1 MKHAPALLLVT
12 CLGALLSGCGS
23 EAVYIDESFAND
35 SPFKLKVSE
44 PAPVACESARRSLL
58 GQGYLIDATSGEQV
72 KGRKAYRRDDSQST
86 FIEMNVVCIPDRK
99 GSTLYTNGVL
109 STYDLKKSGNSA
121 SVGISAVGSIS
132 LPIGQSADSLVKIA
146 EETIEDKAFYGR
158 FFAAVGHVL
167 KEMEESPEDDAAAP
181 GKTEAADPKAAPE
194 ADIPLEPGP
203 ANVPGIVPEPGPA
216 PTAPAA
222 DAPQP
227 VVVPEPGTVAP
238 APAVAPE
245 PTPAVSA
252 APTTPVDT
260 AKPAG
265 PGPVQGFSVSAP
277 ASPPHAQ
284 PAAQPQS
291 STVQASIPAPR
302 TATPSA
308 QPSIAQ
314 PPGNTVQALPTQPS
328 PTPAAAALVATPAPA
343 SAPPNTSEPAT
354 TAAPVTPSAP
364 ATGTGTATTPDAV
377 APDAATPAPSA
388 QPTAAPPT

>member
-1 MKHAPALLLVT
+1 MKHAPAFLLVT
-12 CLGALLSGCGS
+12 CLGALLTGCGS

-35 SPFKLKVSE
+35 SPFKLKVTE

-58 GQGYLIDATSGEQV
+58 GQGYLIDTTSGEQV
-72 KGRKAYRRDDSQST
+72 KGRKAYRRDDSQNT

-167 KEMEESPEDDAAAP
+167 KEMEESPEEDEAGPGKAEAAAP
-181 GKTEAADPKAAPE
+181 KPAPE

-203 ANVPGIVPEPGPA
+203 ASVPGIVPEPGPA

-222 DAPQP
+222 GAPQP

-238 APAVAPE
+238 ATAPG
-245 PTPAVSA
+245 PTPAVSG
-252 APTTPVDT
+252 APSTPVDT

-277 ASPPHAQ
+277 ASLAPAAAPSVATPPAATQ
-284 PAAQPQS
+284 PARAD
-291 STVQASIPAPR
+291 AMPAPSSAPVSAPSKPVEATQSLPAAAPA
-302 TATPSA
+302 TATP
-308 QPSIAQ
+308 
-314 PPGNTVQALPTQPS
+314 
-328 PTPAAAALVATPAPA
+328 TPAT
-343 SAPPNTSEPAT
+343 APPNTSEPGA
-354 TAAPVTPSAP
+354 AAPMTPSAP
-364 ATGTGTATTPDAV
+364 AADTGTVTTPNAV
-377 APDAATPAPSA
+377 APDAATPPLNA
-388 QPTAAPPT
+388 QPTPAPPT

>member
-1 MKHAPALLLVT
+1 MKHAPAFLLVT
-12 CLGALLSGCGS
+12 CLGALLTGCGS

-35 SPFKLKVSE
+35 SPFKLKVTE

-58 GQGYLIDATSGEQV
+58 GQGYLIDTTSGEQV
-72 KGRKAYRRDDSQST
+72 KGRKAYRRDDSQNT

-158 FFAAVGHVL
+158 FFAAVAHVL
-167 KEMEESPEDDAAAP
+167 KEMEESPEEDEAAP
-181 GKTEAADPKAAPE
+181 GKAEAAAPQPAPE

-203 ANVPGIVPEPGPA
+203 ASVPGIVPEPGPA

-222 DAPQP
+222 GAPQP

-238 APAVAPE
+238 AAAPG
-245 PTPAVSA
+245 PTPAVSG
-252 APTTPVDT
+252 APSTPVDT
-260 AKPAG
+260 TKPAG

-277 ASPPHAQ
+277 AALPHAQ

-291 STVQASIPAPR
+291 STVPASTPAPQ
-302 TATPSA
+302 TAAPPA

-314 PPGNTVQALPTQPS
+314 PSGNTVQAVPTQASPAPS
-328 PTPAAAALVATPAPA
+328 SAPVSAPSTTPAQVPS
-343 SAPPNTSEPAT
+343 SAPSTQVEAPQSLPAT
-354 TAAPVTPSAP
+354 AP
-364 ATGTGTATTPDAV
+364 ATATPTPNAV
-377 APDAATPAPSA
+377 APDATTPPPNA

>member
-1 MKHAPALLLVT
+1 MKNAPAFLLVT
-12 CLGALLSGCGS
+12 CLGALLTGCGS

-35 SPFKLKVSE
+35 SPFKLKVAE

-58 GQGYLIDATSGEQV
+58 GQGYLIDTTSGEQV
-72 KGRKAYRRDDSQST
+72 KGRKAYRRDDSQNT

-167 KEMEESPEDDAAAP
+167 KEMEESPEEDEAAP
-181 GKTEAADPKAAPE
+181 GKVEAAASKPAPE

-203 ANVPGIVPEPGPA
+203 ASVPGIVPEPGPA

-222 DAPQP
+222 GAPQP
-227 VVVPEPGTVAP
+227 VVVPEPGTGAPTVAP
-238 APAVAPE
+238 V
-245 PTPAVSA
+245 PTPAAS
-252 APTTPVDT
+252 PSTPVDT

-277 ASPPHAQ
+277 ASLT
-284 PAAQPQS
+284 PAAAPSVATPPAQTQS
-291 STVQASIPAPR
+291 SL
-302 TATPSA
+302 PSA
-308 QPSIAQ
+308 APA
-314 PPGNTVQALPTQPS
+314 TAA
-328 PTPAAAALVATPAPA
+328 PTPAA
-343 SAPPNTSEPAT
+343 APPNTSEPAAT
-354 TAAPVTPSAP
+354 PAPMTPSAP
-364 ATGTGTATTPDAV
+364 ATDTGTVTTPESL
-377 APDAATPAPSA
+377 APDAATPAPNA

>member
-1 MKHAPALLLVT
+1 MKHTPAFLLVT
-12 CLGALLSGCGS
+12 CLGALLTGCGS

-35 SPFKLKVSE
+35 SPFKLKVTE

-58 GQGYLIDATSGEQV
+58 GQGYLIDTTSGEQV
-72 KGRKAYRRDDSQST
+72 KGRKAYRRDDSQNT

-158 FFAAVGHVL
+158 FFAAVAHVL
-167 KEMEESPEDDAAAP
+167 KEMEESPEEDEAAP
-181 GKTEAADPKAAPE
+181 GKAEAAAPKPAPE

-203 ANVPGIVPEPGPA
+203 ASVPGIVPEPGPA

-222 DAPQP
+222 GAPQP

-238 APAVAPE
+238 AVAPG

-252 APTTPVDT
+252 TPTTPVDT
-260 AKPAG
+260 AKPAA

-277 ASPPHAQ
+277 AALPHAQ
-284 PAAQPQS
+284 PS
-291 STVQASIPAPR
+291 PA
-302 TATPSA
+302 
-308 QPSIAQ
+308 
-314 PPGNTVQALPTQPS
+314 
-328 PTPAAAALVATPAPA
+328 PAAAASVATPTPA
-343 SAPPNTSEPAT
+343 SAPPSPSEPAT

-364 ATGTGTATTPDAV
+364 ATGTDTTTTPEAVTPDATTP
-377 APDAATPAPSA
+377 PPSA

>member
-1 MKHAPALLLVT
+1 MKHAPAFLLVT

-44 PAPVACESARRSLL
+44 PAAVACESARRSLL
-58 GQGYLIDATSGEQV
+58 GQGYLIDITSGEQV
-72 KGRKAYRRDDSQST
+72 KGRKAYRRDDSQNT

-167 KEMEESPEDDAAAP
+167 KEMEESPEDDEAAP
-181 GKTEAADPKAAPE
+181 GKTEAADPKPAPE

-222 DAPQP
+222 GTPQP

-238 APAVAPE
+238 AVTPE

-252 APTTPVDT
+252 TPTTPVDT
-260 AKPAG
+260 TKPAG

-277 ASPPHAQ
+277 AALPHAQ

-291 STVQASIPAPR
+291 AIVPASTTAPQTEAPSPQPSPAPAAAPSVTTPPAATQPTR
-302 TATPSA
+302 ADAVPAPSSDPVSAPSTQVEAPQSLPAAAPATATP
-308 QPSIAQ
+308 
-314 PPGNTVQALPTQPS
+314 
-328 PTPAAAALVATPAPA
+328 TPK
-343 SAPPNTSEPAT
+343 
-354 TAAPVTPSAP
+354 
-364 ATGTGTATTPDAV
+364 AV
-377 APDAATPAPSA
+377 APDATTPPPSA

>member
-1 MKHAPALLLVT
+1 MKHAPAFLLVT
-12 CLGALLSGCGS
+12 CLGALLTGCGS

-35 SPFKLKVSE
+35 SPFKLKVTE

-58 GQGYLIDATSGEQV
+58 GQGYLIDITSGEQV
-72 KGRKAYRRDDSQST
+72 KGRKAYRRDDSQNT

-167 KEMEESPEDDAAAP
+167 KEMEESPEEDEAAP
-181 GKTEAADPKAAPE
+181 GKAEAAAPKPAPE

-203 ANVPGIVPEPGPA
+203 ASVPGIVPEPGPA

-222 DAPQP
+222 GAPQP

-238 APAVAPE
+238 AAAPG
-245 PTPAVSA
+245 PTPAVS
-252 APTTPVDT
+252 PSTPVDT
-260 AKPAG
+260 VKPTAA

-277 ASPPHAQ
+277 AALPHAQ

-291 STVQASIPAPR
+291 STVPASTPAPQTAAPSPQPSPAPAAAPSVTTPPAATQPTR
-302 TATPSA
+302 ADAVPAPSSDPVSAPSTQVEAPQSLPAAAPATATP
-308 QPSIAQ
+308 
-314 PPGNTVQALPTQPS
+314 
-328 PTPAAAALVATPAPA
+328 TPK
-343 SAPPNTSEPAT
+343 
-354 TAAPVTPSAP
+354 
-364 ATGTGTATTPDAV
+364 AV
-377 APDAATPAPSA
+377 APDATTPPPSA

>member
-1 MKHAPALLLVT
+1 MKHAPAFLLVT
-12 CLGALLSGCGS
+12 CLGALLTGCGS

-35 SPFKLKVSE
+35 SPFKLKVTE

-58 GQGYLIDATSGEQV
+58 GQGYLIDITSGEQV
-72 KGRKAYRRDDSQST
+72 KGRKAYRRDDSQNT

-167 KEMEESPEDDAAAP
+167 KEMEESPEEDEAAP
-181 GKTEAADPKAAPE
+181 GKAEAAAPKPALE

-203 ANVPGIVPEPGPA
+203 ASVPGIVPEPGPA

-222 DAPQP
+222 GASQP

-238 APAVAPE
+238 AVAPV
-245 PTPAVSA
+245 PTPAVS
-252 APTTPVDT
+252 PSTPVDT
-260 AKPAG
+260 AKPASA

-277 ASPPHAQ
+277 ASLPHAQ

-291 STVQASIPAPR
+291 STVPASTPAPQTAAPSPQPSPAPAAAPSVTTPPAATQPTR
-302 TATPSA
+302 ADAVPAPSSDPVSAPSTQVEAPQSLPAAAPATATP
-308 QPSIAQ
+308 
-314 PPGNTVQALPTQPS
+314 
-328 PTPAAAALVATPAPA
+328 TPK
-343 SAPPNTSEPAT
+343 
-354 TAAPVTPSAP
+354 
-364 ATGTGTATTPDAV
+364 AV
-377 APDAATPAPSA
+377 APDASTPPPSA